1 MNKLISPKM
10 IYALIAFVLVI
21 AVFLVYK
28 RQAGQAKVS
37 EFGKYQGYSEA
48 IYGGTKR
55 ISDYLTLS
63 NGTRLAYDLFLPTK
77 KGVPADR
84 PLPVLFKY
92 TPYTRAFTIFDKA
105 GNNII
110 AGLFNLGW
118 KEKAYLR
125 IRYWFDK
132 RGHLMDAVFRT
143 KYLENMLKHGY
154 AVIVVERPGTGAS
167 FGIMN
172 ASFEV
177 GAKEVNEIVNW
188 IAAQNWCN
196 GNIGMYGDSFQ
207 AMIQFA
213 AVTTGNPHLKAIF
226 PTSSGLDMYSA
237 VTYPGGVYN
246 KTFGSFFSWSTSFL
260 ESVLTPVDSD
270 KDGSSLAQ
278 ARKERSGSTL
288 AKQSEVWFTKFPFRD
303 STTSGGIKIWE
314 GPANLYPLLDRVNQS
329 GIPVYMT
336 TGWYDLFSGAG
347 DMFLWYANLTVPKRL
362 IVRPADHSEV
372 EKNQF
377 DLDYGAEAHRWFDYW
392 LKGIDNGIMNE
403 PSIYYYVMGASK
415 KDAWRTS
422 DQWPLIN
429 QKLTRFYFGQGKT
442 GSVASINDGFLRPE
456 SPGHKEAADAYTVDY
471 STTSGKYSLWYAV
484 NWPRNYPNMR
494 ANDERA
500 LTYTTPPLESDM
512 EVTGHPL
519 VHLWVVAD
527 ASDLDFF
534 VYLEEV
540 DGGRSTYIAQGNLR
554 ASHRALSK
562 APFNNLGLPYHRHYK
577 SDLAPIP
584 AGEPV
589 ELVFDLLPT
598 SYVFRAGN
606 RIRITITCAD
616 ADNFET
622 PILNPAPKLHLLR
635 DRNHPSSIQLPIV
648 PSR

>member
-1 MNKLISPKM
+1 MSKVAVAS
-10 IYALIAFVLVI
+10 LVVVVV
-21 AVFLVYK
+21 AVTLFFLLK
-28 RQAGQAKVS
+28 RQAGREKVS
-37 EFGKYQGYSEA
+37 RFGKYQGYSEA
-48 IYGGTKR
+48 VYDGNQR
-55 ISDYLTLS
+55 RSDYLTLS
-63 NGTRLAYDLFLPTK
+63 NGTRLAYDLILPTK
-77 KGVPADR
+77 KGVPANK

-92 TPYTRAFTIFDKA
+92 TPYLRTFTIFDQA

-110 AGLFNLGW
+110 ADLFHLGW

-125 IRYWFDK
+125 VRYWFDK
-132 RGHLMDAVFRT
+132 RGNLMDPVFRT

-167 FGIMN
+167 FGVMN

-177 GAKEVNEIVNW
+177 GAKEVNEILEW
-188 IAAQNWCN
+188 IAAQDWCN
-196 GNIGMYGDSFQ
+196 GKIGMYGDSFQ

-213 AVTTGNPHLKAIF
+213 AATTRNPHLKALF
-226 PTSSGLDMYSA
+226 PTSSGFDMYSSIS
-237 VTYPGGVYN
+237 YPGGIYN
-246 KTFGSFFSWSTSFL
+246 KTFASFFSWSTSFL
-260 ESVLTPVDSD
+260 EHVPTPVDSD
-270 KDGSSLAQ
+270 KDGSLLAQ
-278 ARKERSGSTL
+278 ARKERGGSTL
-288 AKQSEVWFTKFPFRD
+288 GKQSEGWLKPFPFRD
-303 STTSGGIKIWE
+303 STTSDGNKIWE
-314 GPANLYPLLDRVNQS
+314 GAANLYPLLDRINKS

-347 DMFLWYANLTVPKRL
+347 DMFLWYANLTVPRRL
-362 IVRPADHSEV
+362 LVRPADHSEV

-377 DLDYGAEAHRWFDYW
+377 DLDFNSEAHRWFDYW

-422 DQWPLIN
+422 AQWPLAN
-429 QKLTRFYFGQGKT
+429 QKLTRFYFGEGKT

-456 SPGHKEAADAYTVDY
+456 PQHDKDAADVYTVDY
-471 STTSGKYSLWYAV
+471 STTSGKYSRWYAV
-484 NWPRNYPNMR
+484 NWPRNYPNMQI
-494 ANDERA
+494 NDQKA

-512 EVTGHPL
+512 EVTGHPV
-519 VHLWVVAD
+519 VHLWFVTD

-540 DGGRSTYIAQGNLR
+540 DGSRSTYLTEGNLR

-577 SDLAPIP
+577 SDLAPIA

-598 SYVFRAGN
+598 SYLFRSGN
-606 RIRITITCAD
+606 HIRITVTCAD

-622 PILNPAPKLHLLR
+622 PALDPAPKIRLLR
-635 DRNHPSSIQLPIV
+635 DTAHASFVEFPIIFG
-648 PSR
+648 R